1 MKRIWTLFSL
11 YCASGAAALATS
23 KSEFDL
29 RQKWESSEVNCIQ
42 ITNPT
47 PGAVYRPGYFVRMKY
62 GTQFCSGS
70 NAAGPWTIHLYNNLK
85 KEDNGVV
92 SDYHEVI
99 AENLDENT
107 TQFLWNIPTDHLD
120 KTKHVRERSEYFV
133 RIETTSHD
141 GQRLVGNA
149 GPFAIFPDHGMKKR
163 RQHEGIPGQQD
174 ETTFTP
180 DPAGRPFVQFTQK
193 TRRAVP
199 SPAPAWVQQGQEA
212 DTEQNRPP
220 ATPSL
225 VPGPPAHME
234 IGFIRMPPI
243 TPGQVELSHVE
254 PNGLASVEVGTVK
267 GTTIEWK
274 SQSVIRPPT
283 GKKPHVTEFTRR
295 WAVDPQAKTFSY
307 VFSMATE
314 DTPLQPHLEAVL
326 RKSQE

>member
-1 MKRIWTLFSL
+1 M
-11 YCASGAAALATS
+11 AS
-23 KSEFDL
+23 
-29 RQKWESSEVNCIQ
+29 ES
-42 ITNPT
+42 
-47 PGAVYRPGYFVRMKY
+47 
-62 GTQFCSGS
+62 
-70 NAAGPWTIHLYNNLK
+70 
-85 KEDNGVV
+85 
-92 SDYHEVI
+92 
-99 AENLDENT
+99 
-107 TQFLWNIPTDHLD
+107 
-120 KTKHVRERSEYFV
+120 
-133 RIETTSHD
+133 TTSHPLGFLLGTWV
-141 GQRLVGNA
+141 GQGRGYFPTIT
-149 GPFAIFPDHGMKKR
+149 PFEFF
-163 RQHEGIPGQQD
+163 E

-199 SPAPAWVQQGQEA
+199 SQAPAWVQGQQGEA
-212 DTEQNRPP
+212 AAGDNQDRPP

-254 PNGLASVEVGTVK
+254 PNGLASVEVGIVK

-283 GKKPHVTEFTRR
+283 GKKPHVTEFARK
-295 WAVDPQAKTFSY
+295 WVVDLQARTFSY
-307 VFSMATE
+307 TFSMATE